1 MVMACLLHYMLKN
14 QCARA
19 AERARNINRE
29 DKMKI
34 GIVKE
39 IKECEYRVAA
49 VPSAVTELTRRG
61 HQVYVEQG
69 AGVGSG
75 YSDADYQAAGAE
87 IFADA
92 ADVWNQVDMIYKV
105 KEIFSEEFQYLREDL
120 IVFTYIHSNAHK
132 EQTEALMSS
141 GCTSIAYEDISDD
154 RGQWPLL
161 SPMSELAGKG
171 GFLAALHFAQ
181 ATNGGAGKLLAN
193 VCGAE
198 APVVSIIGCGHSG
211 FGACELASAFGNR
224 VNMLDINY
232 EAMLAAKEVM
242 PNNVAF
248 LFSNRENLVKC
259 LKESDVIIN
268 CILWPKTRKDHLI
281 NREDLRMMKKGAMII
296 DVACDD
302 EGAVETC
309 RSTSHTDPIYYEEG
323 ILHYCVD
330 NIPSAFAQTAS
341 TTLCNA
347 TLPFA
352 MAIANKGV
360 TQALKDDKH
369 LRRGLTTYAGK
380 LTLLETAEKLN
391 IPYTDAMEAL
401 K

>member
-1 MVMACLLHYMLKN
+1 
-14 QCARA
+14 
-19 AERARNINRE
+19 
-29 DKMKI
+29 MKI

-49 VPSAVTELTRRG
+49 VPSAVGEFVRRG
-61 HQVYVEQG
+61 HEVLVETQ
-69 AGVGSG
+69 AGIGSG
-75 YSDADYQAAGAE
+75 FADADYEAAGATVYE
-87 IFADA
+87 KAE
-92 ADVWNQVDMIYKV
+92 DVWNNADMIYKV
-105 KEIFSEEFQYLREDL
+105 KEIFPEEFKYLRDDL

-132 EQTEALMSS
+132 DQTEALMESK
-141 GCTSIAYEDISDD
+141 CTSIAYEDISDD

-181 ATNGGAGKLLAN
+181 SINGGAGKLLAN
-193 VCGAE
+193 VCGAP
-198 APVVSIIGCGHSG
+198 APVVTIIGCGHSG
-211 FGACELASAFGNR
+211 MGACELAAGFGNR

-232 EAMLAAKEVM
+232 DAMLAAKDIM
-242 PNNVAF
+242 PDNVAF
-248 LFSNRENLVKC
+248 MFSNRENLVHC

-281 NREDLRMMKKGAMII
+281 NREDLKMMKPGAMII

-302 EGAVETC
+302 AGAVETC
-309 RSTSHTDPIYYEEG
+309 RSTTHVDPVYYEEG
-323 ILHYCVD
+323 VLHYCVD

-341 TTLCNA
+341 VTLSNA

-360 TQALKDDKH
+360 KQALKDDKH
-369 LRRGLTTYAGK
+369 LRRGLTTFDGK
-380 LTLLETAEKLN
+380 LTLLETAEKLGFDFTSPDD
-391 IPYTDAMEAL
+391 IVKEF
-401 K
+401 